1 MKQFSSKPFLSSII
15 DWIFELKDSNGSLIF
30 IWQNEEAFVW
40 SDLNHLWFIN
50 FSQSKEFYFV
60 SWICRWNSQK
70 RKKSLSALTNGS
82 LVTYR
87 ISLSIHDIEKAQK
100 RSNEWNDDNNLQTLL
115 ILYYYPAAS
124 LFTNLLQRLNLHF
137 GHEIKHNSFDFK
149 STEQLYYNTSLQ
161 VFDEEKLW
169 QELFLL
175 V

>member
-1 MKQFSSKPFLSSII
+1 MKKHLCGQISIIFDSSISRNQ
-15 DWIFELKDSNGSLIF
+15 KNF
-30 IWQNEEAFVW
+30 ISWVEFVVET
-40 SDLNHLWFIN
+40 LRR
-50 FSQSKEFYFV
+50 E
-60 SWICRWNSQK
+60 
-70 RKKSLSALTNGS
+70 KKSLSALTNGS